1 MSAGA
6 ERLAV
11 RSTILAGFA
20 LVVFLAGVAFDTSLT
35 QVGAHKHSEASF
47 VQQVE
52 QNEKP

>member
-6 ERLAV
+6 ERLGL
-11 RSTILAGFA
+11 RSATLAPFV
-20 LVVFLAGVAFDTSLT
+20 LVVFLAGVALGTSLT

-52 QNEKP
+52 QNEKQ